1 MKIQEIIHSLEQWAP
16 LDFQESYDNSGLI
29 SGNPN
34 QACTGVLCSLDCTEE
49 VVDEAIAK
57 GCNLIVSHHPIIFKG
72 VKQLTIKHFIGRT
85 LIKAIRHNISLYAF
99 HTNLDNVIDGV
110 NKSLA
115 DQLQLTNRRILAPI
129 AGKFDQH
136 GQEIGAGIV
145 GELPLETEA
154 ISFLQWVKEKFHL
167 SVLKHTPI
175 VNNQLKTIALC
186 GGSGSFLIDTVKQ
199 QNIDCFITSD
209 LKYHE
214 FFEADNRFLLVD
226 IGHGE
231 SEQYVPDLIIA
242 YLNIKFPT
250 FAVLRSLVNT
260 QPVTY
265 LK

>member
-1 MKIQEIIHSLEQWAP
+1 MQIQEIIDSLEAWAP

-29 SGNPN
+29 SGDPS
-34 QACTGVLCSLDCTEE
+34 QKCTGVLCSLDCTEA
-49 VVDEAIAK
+49 VVDEAIEK
-57 GCNLIVSHHPIIFKG
+57 GCNLIISHHPIIFKG
-72 VKQLTIKHFIGRT
+72 LKQLNINHFIGRT
-85 LIKAIRHNISLYAF
+85 LIKAISNNITLYAF

-129 AGKFDQH
+129 PGKLDSN
-136 GQEIGAGIV
+136 GQIIGAGIV

-154 ISFLQWVKEKFHL
+154 GSFLQWVKEKFHL
-167 SVLKHTPI
+167 SVLKHSPI
-175 VNNQLKTIALC
+175 VNKQLNTIALC
-186 GGSGSFLIDTVKQ
+186 GGSGSFLIDAVKQ
-199 QNIDCFITSD
+199 QNVDCFITSD
-209 LKYHE
+209 LKYHD
-214 FFEADNRFLLVD
+214 FFEADNKVLLVD

-231 SEQYVPDLIIA
+231 SEQYVPALILA

-250 FAVLRSLVNT
+250 FAVLQSLVNT

>member
-1 MKIQEIIHSLEQWAP
+1 MQIQEIIHSLEQWAP

-29 SGNPN
+29 SGNPS
-34 QACTGVLCSLDCTEE
+34 QECTGVLCSLDCTEA
-49 VVDEAIAK
+49 VIDEAIAK

-72 VKQLTIKHFIGRT
+72 VKQLNINHFIGRA
-85 LIKAIRHNISLYAF
+85 LIKAISNNISLYAF

-115 DQLQLTNRRILAPI
+115 DQLQLTNRKILAPI
-129 AGKFDQH
+129 PGKFDQN
-136 GQEIGAGIV
+136 GQPIGAGIV

-154 ISFLQWVKEKFHL
+154 GSFLQWVKEKFHL
-167 SVLKHTPI
+167 SVIKHTPI
-175 VNNQLKTIALC
+175 INNQLKTIALC
-186 GGSGSFLIDTVKQ
+186 GGSGSFLIDIAKQ
-199 QNIDCFITSD
+199 QKVDCFITSD

-214 FFEADNRFLLVD
+214 FFEADNQLLLVD

-231 SEQYVPDLIIA
+231 SEQYVPDLIVA
-242 YLNIKFPT
+242 YLSIKFPT

>member
-1 MKIQEIIHSLEQWAP
+1 MKIQKIIHSLEQWAP

-29 SGNPN
+29 SGDPTQN
-34 QACTGVLCSLDCTEE
+34 CTGVLCSLDCTAE

-72 VKQLTIKHFIGRT
+72 VKQLNFNHFIGRT
-85 LIKAIRHNISLYAF
+85 LIKAISHNISLYAF

-115 DQLQLTNRRILAPI
+115 DQLQLTNRSILAPI
-129 AGKFDQH
+129 PGKLDQN
-136 GQEIGAGIV
+136 GQPIGAGIV
-145 GELPLETEA
+145 GELPLETESH
-154 ISFLQWVKEKFHL
+154 SFLQWVKEKFHL

-231 SEQYVPDLIIA
+231 SEQYVPALIVA
-242 YLNIKFPT
+242 YLTIKFPT
-250 FAVLRSLVNT
+250 FAVLQSLVNT

>member
-1 MKIQEIIHSLEQWAP
+1 MKIQTIIHCLEQWAP

-29 SGNPN
+29 SGDPT
-34 QACTGVLCSLDCTEE
+34 QDCTGVLCSLDCTEK

-72 VKQLTIKHFIGRT
+72 VKQLNINHFIGRT

-115 DQLQLTNRRILAPI
+115 DQLQLNNRRILAPI

-136 GQEIGAGIV
+136 GHEIGAGIL

-154 ISFLQWVKEKFHL
+154 SSFLQWVKEKFHL
-167 SVLKHTPI
+167 SVVKHTPI
-175 VNNQLKTIALC
+175 VNKQLKTIALC
-186 GGSGSFLIDTVKQ
+186 GGSGSFLIDKVKE

>member
-1 MKIQEIIHSLEQWAP
+1 MKIQEFIHSLEQWAP
-16 LDFQESYDNSGLI
+16 LNFQESYDNSGLI
-29 SGNPN
+29 SGNPS
-34 QACTGVLCSLDCTEE
+34 QECSGILCSLDCTEA

-72 VKQLTIKHFIGRT
+72 LKQLNINHYIGRT
-85 LIKAIRHNISLYAF
+85 LTKAISNNICLYAF

-129 AGKFDQH
+129 AGKLDQN
-136 GQEIGAGIV
+136 GQPIGAGIV

-154 ISFLQWVKEKFHL
+154 GSFLQWVKEKFHL

-175 VNNQLKTIALC
+175 INNQLKTIALC
-186 GGSGSFLIDTVKQ
+186 GGSGSFLIDIAKAQKV
-199 QNIDCFITSD
+199 DCFITSD

-214 FFEADNRFLLVD
+214 FFEADNQLLLVD

-231 SEQYVPDLIIA
+231 SEQYVPDLIVA
-242 YLNIKFPT
+242 YLSIKFPT

>member
-1 MKIQEIIHSLEQWAP
+1 MQIQEIIHSLEQWAP

-29 SGNPN
+29 SGDPTQN
-34 QACTGVLCSLDCTEE
+34 CTGVLCSLDCTEA

-72 VKQLTIKHFIGRT
+72 VKQLNINHFIGRT
-85 LIKAIRHNISLYAF
+85 LIKAISHNISLYAF

-115 DQLQLTNRRILAPI
+115 DQLQLTNRSILAPI
-129 AGKFDQH
+129 PGKLDQN
-136 GQEIGAGIV
+136 GQPIGAGIV

-154 ISFLQWVKEKFHL
+154 HSFLQWVKEKFHL

-175 VNNQLKTIALC
+175 VNKQLKTIALC
-186 GGSGSFLIDTVKQ
+186 GGSGSFLIDTAKTQ
-199 QNIDCFITSD
+199 KLDCFITSD

-214 FFEADNRFLLVD
+214 FFEADNQLLLVD

-231 SEQYVPDLIIA
+231 SEQYVPDLIVA
-242 YLNIKFPT
+242 YLSIKFPT

>member
-1 MKIQEIIHSLEQWAP
+1 MK
-16 LDFQESYDNSGLI
+16 D
-29 SGNPN
+29 
-34 QACTGVLCSLDCTEE
+34 
-49 VVDEAIAK
+49 
-57 GCNLIVSHHPIIFKG
+57 
-72 VKQLTIKHFIGRT
+72 
-85 LIKAIRHNISLYAF
+85 
-99 HTNLDNVIDGV
+99 
-110 NKSLA
+110 
-115 DQLQLTNRRILAPI
+115 
-129 AGKFDQH
+129 
-136 GQEIGAGIV
+136 
-145 GELPLETEA
+145 
-154 ISFLQWVKEKFHL
+154 KFHL
-167 SVLKHTPI
+167 SVVKHTPI
-175 VNNQLKTIALC
+175 VNKQLKTIALC
-186 GGSGSFLIDTVKQ
+186 GGSGSFLIDKVKE

>member
-1 MKIQEIIHSLEQWAP
+1 MKIQAIFHCLEQWAP

-29 SGNPN
+29 CGDPT
-34 QACTGVLCSLDCTEE
+34 QDCTGVLCSLDCTEE

-72 VKQLTIKHFIGRT
+72 VKQLNINHFIGRT

-115 DQLQLTNRRILAPI
+115 DQLQLNNRRILAPI

-136 GQEIGAGIV
+136 GHEIGAGIV

-154 ISFLQWVKEKFHL
+154 SSFLQWVKEKFHL
-167 SVLKHTPI
+167 SVVKHTPI
-175 VNNQLKTIALC
+175 INKQLKTIALC
-186 GGSGSFLIDTVKQ
+186 GGSGSFLIDKVKE

>member
-1 MKIQEIIHSLEQWAP
+1 MEIQEIIHSLEQWAP

-34 QACTGVLCSLDCTEE
+34 QTCTGVLCSLDCTEE

-99 HTNLDNVIDGV
+99 HTNLDNVMDGV

-154 ISFLQWVKEKFHL
+154 SSFLQWVKEKFHL